1 MESHDRS
8 KKSFERKDR
17 QPSAGKSSG
26 RPTRKSTGASGERS
40 YDRKPKPDG
49 SGQRSG
55 RPSDRKPREGGSS
68 SSGERSYDRK
78 PREGGSGERSYDR
91 KPREGGSGERS
102 YDRKPR
108 EGGSGRTGERSFD
121 RKPRESGSG
130 RAGERSYDR
139 KPRAGGSDRSAERS
153 SGRPGSRST
162 DRPFH
167 RRREERV
174 ELIPRTEDQKIY
186 DGPPIPDEV
195 KLADLD
201 KGIMRQ
207 LHGLPEKLAD
217 RIARH
222 LVMAAHL
229 METDPETA
237 YKHALAARA
246 RAARVGVVR
255 EACGETAYAAG
266 KWAEALSELRAA
278 KRLTGAVDYVPVMAD
293 CERALGRPQKAIE
306 MDTPAL
312 RKKFDSSTAIEM
324 SIVVAGARADLGQ
337 FDAALRVLERE
348 PLNSSDRS
356 APIARLR
363 YAYADMLLKAGRKEE
378 AIEWFHR
385 TVGIDAHGET
395 EAEDRL
401 RELGA

>member
-17 QPSAGKSSG
+17 QPSAGKSGG
-26 RPTRKSTGASGERS
+26 RSTRKPSGQSGERS
-40 YDRKPKPDG
+40 YDRKPKSDG

-55 RPSDRKPREGGSS
+55 RPSDRKPREGSS
-68 SSGERSYDRK
+68 GKTGERSYDRK

-91 KPREGGSGERS
+91 KPREGGAGRSGERSFDREPREGGSSSSGERS

-108 EGGSGRTGERSFD
+108 SGGSGR
-121 RKPRESGSG
+121 SG
-130 RAGERSYDR
+130 
-139 KPRAGGSDRSAERS
+139 
-153 SGRPGSRST
+153 GRPT

-167 RRREERV
+167 RRREERE

-201 KGIMRQ
+201 KNIMRQ

-293 CERALGRPQKAIE
+293 CERALGKPQKAIE
-306 MDTPAL
+306 MDTPAV
-312 RKKFDSSTAIEM
+312 RKKMSTHH
-324 SIVVAGARADLGQ
+324 
-337 FDAALRVLERE
+337 LR
-348 PLNSSDRS
+348 
-356 APIARLR
+356 
-363 YAYADMLLKAGRKEE
+363 
-378 AIEWFHR
+378 
-385 TVGIDAHGET
+385 
-395 EAEDRL
+395 
-401 RELGA
+401 

>member
-17 QPSAGKSSG
+17 QPSAGKSGG
-26 RPTRKSTGASGERS
+26 RSTRKPSGQSGERS
-40 YDRKPKPDG
+40 YDRKPKSDG

-55 RPSDRKPREGGSS
+55 RPSDRKPREGSS
-68 SSGERSYDRK
+68 GKTGERSYDRK

-91 KPREGGSGERS
+91 KPREGGAGRSGERSFDREPREGGSSSSGERS

-108 EGGSGRTGERSFD
+108 SGGSGR
-121 RKPRESGSG
+121 SG
-130 RAGERSYDR
+130 
-139 KPRAGGSDRSAERS
+139 
-153 SGRPGSRST
+153 GRPT

-167 RRREERV
+167 RRREERE

-201 KGIMRQ
+201 KNIMRQ

-293 CERALGRPQKAIE
+293 CERALGKPQKAIE
-306 MDTPAL
+306 MDTPAV
-312 RKKFDSSTAIEM
+312 RKKMDSGTSIEM

-337 FDAALRVLERE
+337 YDAALRLLERE

-363 YAYADMLLKAGRKEE
+363 YAYADMLLKAGRKDE

-385 TVGIDAHGET
+385 TVGIDANEET